1 MAYRQTTAVATMF
14 QGRANMMSVN
24 YAMEVLFKSFLEFPP
39 ADRTGAD
46 EPPISMTLN
55 PMEAKI

>member
-1 MAYRQTTAVATMF
+1 MF